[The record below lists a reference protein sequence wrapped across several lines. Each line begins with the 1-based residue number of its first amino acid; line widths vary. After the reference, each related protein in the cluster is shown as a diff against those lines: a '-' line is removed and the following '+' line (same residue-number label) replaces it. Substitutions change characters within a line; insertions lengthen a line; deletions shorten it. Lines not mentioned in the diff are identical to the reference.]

1 MRGPEL
7 TDILASSG
15 LSPNIHVC
23 LHLPDPLKKL
33 GFSHLL
39 TKEVNLRV
47 MIVDGPGCIP
57 GISSA
62 QQATL
67 PANSPFEV
75 RFFELNILKG
85 AFLKP

>member
-1 MRGPEL
+1 M
-7 TDILASSG
+7 
-15 LSPNIHVC
+15 
-23 LHLPDPLKKL
+23 
-33 GFSHLL
+33 
-39 TKEVNLRV
+39 
-47 MIVDGPGCIP
+47 MVDGPGCLP
-57 GISSA
+57 DISSA